1 MFLSLLGTLSCA
13 LFFEAKVLSRLKDQ
27 RDFLSLSYSSQ
38 NDRLVTF
45 QSYQQVKPYIRV
57 LQISEAL
64 KAELDKNLELIHS
77 SRLFDKIM
85 EDQKNLEKET

>member
-1 MFLSLLGTLSCA
+1 MPI
-13 LFFEAKVLSRLKDQ
+13 FFEAKVLSGLKDQ
-27 RDFLSLSYSSQ
+27 RDFLSLSYSRQ
-38 NDRLVTF
+38 IDRLVIF

-77 SRLFDKIM
+77 SRFFDKIM